1 MKKKLMLFALMLSLG
16 ISSAG
21 VCSAADNYEDVGE
34 NQSEWTEQ
42 LDRGLVAVPTQNG
55 VYLSWRL
62 QADEDNRFGDG
73 DSNVSFDI
81 YRDGEKIATETNTTN
96 YLDANGTKDSK
107 YSVVSSNET
116 EENLTNTRTF
126 HGPSLNHSHR
136 NIISFFVCQDGN
148 CIFYLIITFRHDSLY
163 SSSSL

>member
-1 MKKKLMLFALMLSLG
+1 MY
-16 ISSAG
+16 I
-21 VCSAADNYEDVGE
+21 C
-34 NQSEWTEQ
+34 
-42 LDRGLVAVPTQNG
+42 
-55 VYLSWRL
+55 WRL

-116 EENLTNTRTF
+116 EENLTNTISYDKKQNYSQCGKR
-126 HGPSLNHSHR
+126 GLNVYAVKYSE
-136 NIISFFVCQDGN
+136 GN
-148 CIFYLIITFRHDSLY
+148 WIKSKNSI
-163 SSSSL
+163 